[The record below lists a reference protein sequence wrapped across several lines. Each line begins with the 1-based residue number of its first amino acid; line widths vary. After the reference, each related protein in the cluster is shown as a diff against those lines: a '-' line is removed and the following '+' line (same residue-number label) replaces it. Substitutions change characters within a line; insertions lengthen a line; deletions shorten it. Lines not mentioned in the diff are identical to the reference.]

1 LRVITIRWAVAGGLA
16 LAVAASGGT
25 GGAQP
30 KELPAEIVTLG
41 GTGEVHRKD
50 TPSWVPAELRGRVG
64 EGDSVRT
71 QVGGRLALRTASG
84 QALRLGSRSQVAVL
98 PSPTNSEP
106 GPTTVRLDNGWL
118 WIAVTPN
125 SPPSTQVAVRAGP
138 AVVTVRGAGVGLRR
152 GSDGSLL
159 VQVHHG
165 SAVCAGPD
173 RQWERTLTGPQEL
186 LVPAAGTP
194 GAPAKVTVDKLE
206 AAWVKWNA
214 DQDAAGGYGASKP
227 AP

>member
-1 LRVITIRWAVAGGLA
+1 MITIRWAAAGGLA
-16 LAVAASGGT
+16 LAVGLCGDGAGW
-25 GGAQP
+25 AQP
-30 KELPAEIVTLG
+30 KELPAQIVTLG

-50 TPSWVPAELRGRVG
+50 TPSWTPAELRARVG

-84 QALRLGSRSQVAVL
+84 QALRLGSRSQMAL
-98 PSPTNSEP
+98 LASTSSPEP
-106 GPTTVRLDNGWL
+106 GPTSVRLDNGWL

-125 SPPSTQVAVRAGP
+125 SPRSTQVEVRAGP

-152 GSDGSLL
+152 GPDGSLL

-165 SAVCAGPD
+165 SAVCEGPE

-186 LVPAAGTP
+186 RVTAAGAPGTP
-194 GAPAKVTVDKLE
+194 VNVTVDQLE